1 MPSVGRRGLIG
12 THSLPPSRRSWKSV
26 GTGVTIGLDRA
37 AEYRIKSAP
46 SLVSGLRLRSELIS
60 TASTNRIA
68 TIEDGTQPE
77 ICCGD
82 LPPKPMAGFP
92 YRPMCSR
99 MGRLA
104 DRPWWSA
111 LSPGKGRRASNSGSA
126 LRHFRP
132 TQGRAHQGPLCNSSG
147 LGIPLDVFSAI
158 VGLGRVGR
166 GVSVPP
172 LENVRA
178 R

>member
-1 MPSVGRRGLIG
+1 M
-12 THSLPPSRRSWKSV
+12 
-26 GTGVTIGLDRA
+26 GTGVTIGLGRA

-68 TIEDGTQPE
+68 TIEDGAQPE

-82 LPPKPMAGFP
+82 LPPKLMAGVRIGP
-92 YRPMCSR
+92 CVQEWVALRIGHGGVRSV
-99 MGRLA
+99 LA
-104 DRPWWSA
+104 KGVGLRTRDRPFDTFDR
-111 LSPGKGRRASNSGSA
+111 PRDVRIKG
-126 LRHFRP
+126 LW
-132 TQGRAHQGPLCNSSG
+132 CNSSG